1 MRSRLFFRSLRA
13 EKILPLSLANGMPR
27 SSKAKAHSREQ
38 NMCVRACDCQSAK
51 GNACGCVTGFE
62 REEAREHRTHNA
74 RQSKGMEG
82 YQLAGTL
89 DDAGGASLG

>member
-1 MRSRLFFRSLRA
+1 MERPEAAKPKPILASRTCA
-13 EKILPLSLANGMPR
+13 
-27 SSKAKAHSREQ
+27 
-38 NMCVRACDCQSAK
+38 CVRACDCQSAK

-62 REEAREHRTHNA
+62 REEGREAREHRTHNA